1 MKTLLRAASAAL
13 VLIALLA
20 LPTSSAFGQSAG
32 DIPFAKPAES
42 NFDVFTK
49 SPTTAQQQ
57 WMRDHYSRMRTYA
70 PYFDSRLSWF
80 SNAWSYEGAYNIYK
94 GNESGPLDQ
103 YVLRDAAGNRLYIPF
118 ACSNGSCTQYAAD
131 IGDPGWR
138 RHYIDIAKARI
149 AKGYKGIFV
158 DDVNLAFK
166 VSNGNGSFVAPI
178 DERTGQ
184 TMTLDSWQRY
194 FAEFMEQLRAE
205 LPSHVEIVHNQ
216 VYFHAG
222 LANTYVRRAIEAAS
236 HIEIERG
243 VIDTGIVGGT
253 GTYGYETVLKWA
265 EYIHSRGKGVIWDA
279 QSSWGREY
287 QIATHFLVSN
297 GLDGLAHPD
306 GANPDNW
313 WSGYDTELGEPL
325 GARYSWNGVF
335 RRDFERGIVLVNQPG
350 QTTKSLSLG
359 NSFKTL
365 AGTSVTSVS
374 LPARE
379 GQVLLRD
386 APVPPPSDTT
396 PPETTITGGPLGEV
410 VNTVAS
416 VTFTA
421 DEAGGSFECS
431 LDGGAWAACSS
442 PHELTGLSLGEH
454 TLAVRAKD
462 AAGNV
467 DATPASRS
475 WTVAAPAL
483 TPAPAP
489 TPTDTVAP
497 DTGLTGGPGTSTTS
511 TSTSF
516 GLTSTEAGS
525 TFECRLDGGAWAP
538 CSSPKALSGLA
549 VGTHT
554 FEARARDSAGNVDA
568 TPASRTWTVAVRNPQ
583 RRNVKSSV
591 AVSTTSTSS
600 TVLTRDVLVK
610 GRAKMRRA
618 RASRGRSRRVRIALQ
633 RRVNGRWVTVKRRLA
648 RVRSNGRFSVT
659 FAGMPNGQYRA
670 RPAAARSWRL
680 SVSLRNRTA

>member
-1 MKTLLRAASAAL
+1 MKALLRAATAAL
-13 VLIALLA
+13 VLISLLA

-32 DIPFAKPAES
+32 KIPFAKPAES

-49 SPTTAQQQ
+49 APTTTQQQ
-57 WMRDHYSRMRTYA
+57 WMRDKYSRMRTYA

-80 SNAWSYEGAYNIYK
+80 PNAWSYEGAYNIYK

-118 ACSNGSCTQYAAD
+118 ACSNGTCTQYAAD

-138 RHYIDIAKARI
+138 RYYIDLAKARI

-184 TMTLDSWQRY
+184 AMTLDSWQRY

-205 LPSHVEIVHNQ
+205 LPSQAEIVHNQ

-222 LANTYVRRAIEAAS
+222 LANPYVRRAIEAAT

-297 GLDGLAHPD
+297 GLDGLAHPE
-306 GANPDNW
+306 GSNPDNW
-313 WSGYDTELGEPL
+313 WTGYDTDLGEPL

-350 QTTKSLSLG
+350 QTAKSLSLG
-359 NSFKTL
+359 DTYKTL
-365 AGTSVTSVS
+365 AGASVTSVS

-379 GQVLLRD
+379 GLVLLRQ

-410 VNTVAS
+410 ESTVAS

-421 DEAGGSFECS
+421 NEAGGSFECS

-442 PHELTGLSLGEH
+442 PRELAGLSLGGH

-475 WTVAAPAL
+475 WTVV
-483 TPAPAP
+483 APAP
-489 TPTDTVAP
+489 PAP
-497 DTGLTGGPGTSTTS
+497 DTLAPDTALSGGPGANTTS
-511 TSTSF
+511 TSASF

-525 TFECRLDGGAWAP
+525 TFECRLDGGVWAP
-538 CSSPKALSGLA
+538 CSSPESLEGIAA
-549 VGTHT
+549 GTHT

-568 TPASRTWTVAVRNPQ
+568 TPASYTWTVAVRNLK
-583 RRNVKSSV
+583 RRNSKSQTASV
-591 AVSTTSTSS
+591 STSS
-600 TVLTRDVLVK
+600 APLTRDVVVK
-610 GRAKMRRA
+610 GRAKLR

-633 RRVNGRWVTVKRRLA
+633 RRANGRWVTVKRRLA

-659 FAGMPNGQYRA
+659 FAGMPSARYRA
-670 RPAAARSWRL
+670 RPASARSWRL
-680 SVSLRNRTA
+680 RVSLRNRTA